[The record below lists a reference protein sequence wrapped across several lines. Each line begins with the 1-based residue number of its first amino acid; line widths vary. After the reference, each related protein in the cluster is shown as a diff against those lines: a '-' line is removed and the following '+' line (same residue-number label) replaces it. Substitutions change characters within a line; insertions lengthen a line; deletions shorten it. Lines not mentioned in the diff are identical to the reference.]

1 MRKFLLVLTAAC
13 SLAAQ
18 ERFAG
23 SADIDRVINLA
34 VENDEMPGAVAWIGQ
49 GGKILHRKAYGSRS
63 LLPASEPMTLDT
75 IFDAASLTKVV
86 ATTASMMRLVE
97 QGKVRLGDKVTVY
110 LPNFQRGKS
119 DITVRMLLTHFSGM
133 RPDVDLVP
141 EWSGYETGI
150 EKALIDKPVA
160 APGERFIYS
169 DINFVLLGE
178 MVRRIT
184 GKPLDEFA
192 REEVF
197 LPVGMNESQFNPPAF
212 LRPRIAPTELYP
224 KMAVPLRGSVH
235 DPTARYMS
243 GVAGHAGLFT
253 TAADLSRFAQMLLNK
268 GELDGQRYFSPLT
281 IAKFTQPQTPADQP
295 VLRGLGFDIDS
306 QFSANR
312 GELFPLGDDHRSK
325 QRQQHEDGDDDLRLA
340 AGRSLSHGV
349 RFARPGVSRRQHH
362 LHDCGYQ
369 QRAQ

>member
-1 MRKFLLVLTAAC
+1 MRKFLLVLAAAC

-49 GGKILHRKAYGSRS
+49 GGKILHRKAYGNRS
-63 LLPASEPMTLDT
+63 LQPANEPMTLDT

-160 APGERFIYS
+160 APGS
-169 DINFVLLGE
+169 
-178 MVRRIT
+178 T
-184 GKPLDEFA
+184 
-192 REEVF
+192 
-197 LPVGMNESQFNPPAF
+197 
-212 LRPRIAPTELYP
+212 
-224 KMAVPLRGSVH
+224 
-235 DPTARYMS
+235 
-243 GVAGHAGLFT
+243 
-253 TAADLSRFAQMLLNK
+253 
-268 GELDGQRYFSPLT
+268 
-281 IAKFTQPQTPADQP
+281 
-295 VLRGLGFDIDS
+295 
-306 QFSANR
+306 
-312 GELFPLGDDHRSK
+312 
-325 QRQQHEDGDDDLRLA
+325 
-340 AGRSLSHGV
+340 
-349 RFARPGVSRRQHH
+349 
-362 LHDCGYQ
+362 
-369 QRAQ
+369 